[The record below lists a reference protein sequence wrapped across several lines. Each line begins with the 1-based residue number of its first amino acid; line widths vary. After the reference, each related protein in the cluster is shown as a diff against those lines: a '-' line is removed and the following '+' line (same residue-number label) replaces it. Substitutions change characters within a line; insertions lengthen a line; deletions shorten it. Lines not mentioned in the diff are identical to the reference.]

1 METLGRKAIGPV
13 KWQPVA
19 KKINLFS
26 LLHGFSVMLFLFY
39 RKIAFYTINFL
50 NGGINMKKIIVLS
63 ALLMF
68 FLLNENT
75 ILAKSSKSKSKSS
88 REKTK
93 KTSKR
98 NNTNS
103 PGAQKS
109 QDAKKN
115 WGQLKKDI
123 QENPENYPQ
132 FSGMSKEQIRENI
145 IFEKKVRRIA
155 RKNEGIISAYY
166 DSIEN
171 IETTENIDGIEN
183 TEDPIEKFIDDV
195 LSGNID
201 LEANPMGLEE
211 KFLAKLKKEKA
222 KYDETIDKLTVE
234 ETSTEETEEEVIVD
248 ETDATPE
255 TEPATTTE

>member
-1 METLGRKAIGPV
+1 
-13 KWQPVA
+13 
-19 KKINLFS
+19 
-26 LLHGFSVMLFLFY
+26 
-39 RKIAFYTINFL
+39 
-50 NGGINMKKIIVLS
+50 MKKIIVLS

-98 NNTNS
+98 NTTNS

-171 IETTENIDGIEN
+171 VDNIEN

-248 ETDATPE
+248 ETDAVPE
-255 TEPATTTE
+255 TEPATATE